1 MESSMIEIKVTS
13 NEKELKKKMNVFQRK
28 HLPKATAEALNAIA
42 LKVAN
47 AERAQLQKKLDRP
60 TPFTIKSI
68 NYSKA
73 NAKHLDATIFIKD
86 IAAKYLHYPL
96 SGKTEHPT
104 KNALVPVSGGEEI
117 LNKFGNITGL
127 KGKSAAKPK
136 GRFFAG
142 DYLFKREGGGVKLLA
157 VWKDQIQHTKLMDF
171 FKIGFGLIKK
181 NYDREL
187 DRQIKKAIKK

>member
-1 MESSMIEIKVTS
+1 MIEIKVTS
-13 NEKELKKKMNVFQRK
+13 NERELKKKMGIFQRK

-47 AERAQLQKKLDRP
+47 AERAQLQKRLDRP
-60 TPFTIKSI
+60 TPFSIKSI
-68 NYSKA
+68 NYSRA
-73 NAKHLDATIFIKD
+73 NVKHLDATIFIKD

-96 SGKTEHPT
+96 SGQAENPP
-104 KNALVPVSGGEEI
+104 KNALVPVTGGEEI

-127 KGKSAAKPK
+127 KGKAAARPK

-142 DYLFKREGGGVKLLA
+142 NYLFKREGGGLKLLA
-157 VWKDQIQHTKLMDF
+157 VWKDQINHTKLMDF
-171 FKIGFGLIKK
+171 FKIGIGLITK

-187 DRQIKKAIKK
+187 DRQIKIAIKK

>member
-73 NAKHLDATIFIKD
+73 NARHLDATIFIKD

-96 SGKTEHPT
+96 SGEAE
-104 KNALVPVSGGEEI
+104 NASKGMLVPVTGGEEV
-117 LNKFGNITGL
+117 LTRFGNVQG
-127 KGKSAAKPK
+127 AKQGTTANK
-136 GRFFAG
+136 RGRFFKG
-142 DYLFKREGGGVKLLA
+142 KYLFKNVSGGVKLLA
-157 VWKDQIQHTKLMDF
+157 VWKDQIQHRKFMDF
-171 FKIGFGLIKK
+171 FKIAFGLIKK

>member
-1 MESSMIEIKVTS
+1 MESPMIEIKVTS

-28 HLPKATAEALNAIA
+28 HLPKATADALNAIA

-47 AERAQLQKKLDRP
+47 AERAQLQKKLNRP

-68 NYSKA
+68 NYAKA
-73 NAKHLDATIFIKD
+73 TPKHLDAIIFIKD

-96 SGKTEHPT
+96 SGQAEHVP
-104 KNALVPVSGGEEI
+104 KGKLVPVTGGEEV
-117 LNKFGNITGL
+117 LNKFGNVQG
-127 KGKSAAKPK
+127 AKQGTTANK
-136 GRFFAG
+136 QGRFYKG
-142 DYLFKREGGGVKLLA
+142 NYLFKREGGGLKLLA
-157 VWKDQIQHTKLMDF
+157 VWKDQIQHRKFMDF